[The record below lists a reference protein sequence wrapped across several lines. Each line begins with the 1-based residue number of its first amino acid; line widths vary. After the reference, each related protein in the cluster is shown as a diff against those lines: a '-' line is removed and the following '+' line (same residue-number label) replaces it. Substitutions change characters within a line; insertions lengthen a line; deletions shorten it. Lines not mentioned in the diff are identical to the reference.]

1 MQRRATIW
9 ILDAFQTL
17 PSFGIEAITGLIP
30 VHLHLQKLSGR
41 SQLKAYSLS
50 HNYILRLVLELNPSV
65 SNTSHL
71 LSLDVLTPKQRSMIK
86 GLIVNIYNRF
96 NEVSPSFDLFNREFS
111 LDSCLIDIFHSHFY
125 FTVLTNN
132 VIKASNLIFI
142 SSTISQISLCQIS
155 LMLLLYPILASRIIQ
170 PHLSLSC
177 RCSQQTYYQNDP
189 SCG

>member
-17 PSFGIEAITGLIP
+17 PSFGIEAIAGLIP

-71 LSLDVLTPKQRSMIK
+71 LSLDILTQNK
-86 GLIVNIYNRF
+86 
-96 NEVSPSFDLFNREFS
+96 DL
-111 LDSCLIDIFHSHFY
+111 
-125 FTVLTNN
+125 
-132 VIKASNLIFI
+132 
-142 SSTISQISLCQIS
+142 
-155 LMLLLYPILASRIIQ
+155 
-170 PHLSLSC
+170 
-177 RCSQQTYYQNDP
+177 
-189 SCG
+189 